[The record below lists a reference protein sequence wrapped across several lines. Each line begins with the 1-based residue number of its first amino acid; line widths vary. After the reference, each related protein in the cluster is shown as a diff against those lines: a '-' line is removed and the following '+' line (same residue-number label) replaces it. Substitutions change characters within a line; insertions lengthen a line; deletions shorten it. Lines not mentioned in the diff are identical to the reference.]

1 MGVSTAQDSGME
13 AEVLSIYLLIAVMNM
28 MAMVMVDN
36 TPTAISTEK
45 MMFSTLARLPYRR
58 APSRS
63 PSTLQSRA

>member
-1 MGVSTAQDSGME
+1 ME
-13 AEVLSIYLLIAVMNM
+13 AEVLYIYLLIAVMNM

-45 MMFSTLARLPYRR
+45 MMFSTLARLPYHR